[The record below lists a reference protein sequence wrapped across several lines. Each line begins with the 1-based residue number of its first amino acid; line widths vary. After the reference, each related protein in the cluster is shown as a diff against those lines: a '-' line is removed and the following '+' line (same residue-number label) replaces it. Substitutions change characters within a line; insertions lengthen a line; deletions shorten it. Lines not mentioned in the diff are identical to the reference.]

1 MSQLK
6 PFESLEDLNEWW
18 QKSARC
24 GRSCPLCLAD
34 AAECPHPFREM
45 RHAIRLVRSAAAA
58 DGVRIVSETGGEKGQ
73 KLERFDLIPFDVL
86 TALARL
92 YGKGAAKYSDDNWRR
107 GYSWRLSMGSLLR
120 HFTLWARGQSYDT
133 ADGTKGGPILKDDK
147 GRDIHMGEHHL
158 VCVIWHCFTLVV
170 FETHEL
176 GTDDRAPSADL

>member
-1 MSQLK
+1 MSDLK
-6 PFESLEDLNEWW
+6 PFESLEEAKEVRWY
-18 QKSARC
+18 
-24 GRSCPLCLAD
+24 GRACPLCGEDADECGHSTSEIMKALARRQSV
-34 AAECPHPFREM
+34 P
-45 RHAIRLVRSAAAA
+45 AA

-107 GYSWRLSMGSLLR
+107 GYSWRLSMGALLR
-120 HFTLWARGQSYDT
+120 HFMCWARGQSYDT
-133 ADGTKGGPILKDDK
+133 ADGTQGGPILKDDK

-158 VCVIWHCFTLVV
+158 VCVIWHCCTLCV
-170 FETHEL
+170 FESHKL